1 MNQNEL
7 MKSCRFA
14 WMRSVKDG
22 KLLPCKQM
30 VFEQLLDAPSVK
42 EICERIA
49 ALRKEDADYEKQ
61 KSKLKKMLPI
71 ITPHAVDFKSGKRKN
86 EDAILGGL
94 VMLDID
100 HIENPHELFEKQ
112 ISNKVEELNI
122 YFVAKTPSGHGLRII
137 AEREMG
143 LSIEQMQAKLSEA
156 LDVDYDAVAK
166 DAARASFLVPRS
178 YVYYYAPL
186 GLFSYPSEEARQY
199 WQESASRAL
208 WADARS
214 NCASRVPLPQSGVS
228 ESLEQ
233 CGTAE
238 GVGTREAQM
247 EPSETPEGLFYHG
260 IPTARIAYHLQL
272 ALGGGDNPSVGERNT
287 LYFSM
292 AISMRYI
299 TDFRPDWL
307 LRALPDFGLSEDERK
322 QAIKSALSRP
332 RKNKMDAVLLSA
344 IHLAEQEAESTA
356 SQEKLSEAGLTSAA
370 SEMPMPYVPRLLRLI
385 NRRMPEAYRPAMII
399 ASLPILGALATR
411 IRFTYLDGQEQ
422 SLSFMACITAPAA
435 SGKSFI
441 RKPIDLLLTP
451 INEQDEIERQ
461 REMQYQEKLR
471 AAKNS
476 KMQPEDPHACPR
488 NDGVNISIAKL
499 LQKLTYAEGKHLI
512 GICEE
517 IDSLIKTEKA
527 GTWSQK
533 SDIYRLGF
541 DNAEYAQSYMSQN
554 SFSAK
559 VRVYYNLLFTGT
571 PRAMNRFFSSDN
583 VENGLMT
590 RTCFAQLPDT
600 SYAQMPIFED
610 YSDAEKAEIIEWARR
625 LDREEGVIACPIV
638 SAAIMRWQENKRLQ
652 ALDADSHSADILR
665 RRAAVIGF
673 RAGMLCYLMEGRQS
687 KKQIGEFAEWVAEY
701 TFRTQMAIFGEKL
714 EEEISQGLEMATAKG
729 AVESLLDLLPEV
741 FDKSD
746 LIALR
751 VKRKQSTSPN
761 AIRIVLYRWKKA
773 GKIEQV
779 EGLAKYRQLKKN

>member
-14 WMRSVKDG
+14 WQRNVKDG

-49 ALRKEDADYEKQ
+49 ALRKEDPNFEEQ
-61 KSKLKKMLPI
+61 KSTLKKMLPI
-71 ITPHAVDFKSGKRKN
+71 ITPHAVDFKSGKRKS

-100 HIENPHELFEKQ
+100 HIDNPHELFEKQ

-156 LDVDYDAVAK
+156 LDVEYDAVAK
-166 DAARASFLVPRS
+166 DAARASFLMPRS

-199 WQESASRAL
+199 WQEQATFQVAFEGGEQSADSAAYDGDNHSVSDSGL
-208 WADARS
+208 VDDSKGEAADEIMYR
-214 NCASRVPLPQSGVS
+214 
-228 ESLEQ
+228 
-233 CGTAE
+233 
-238 GVGTREAQM
+238 
-247 EPSETPEGLFYHG
+247 G

-272 ALGGGDNPSVGERNT
+272 ALGGGDSPSVGERNT

-292 AISMRYI
+292 AIYLRYI
-299 TDFRPDWL
+299 TDFRADWM
-307 LRALPDFGLSEDERK
+307 LRVLPDFGLSEDERK
-322 QAIKSALSRP
+322 QAIKNALSRP
-332 RKNKMDAVLLSA
+332 RKNKLDAVLESA
-344 IHLAEQEAESTA
+344 IRLAEQEAESQSA
-356 SQEKLSEAGLTSAA
+356 QDKLTEAGLARPA

-385 NRRMPEAYRPAMII
+385 NRRMPETYRPAMII

-411 IRFTYLDGQEQ
+411 IRFSYLDGQEQ
-422 SLSFMACITAPAA
+422 SLSFMSCITAPAA

-451 INEQDEIERQ
+451 INEQDNIERQ
-461 REMQYQEKLR
+461 KEMQYQEKLR
-471 AAKNS
+471 ASKNA

-517 IDSLIKTEKA
+517 IDSVIKSEKA

-541 DNAEYAQSYMSQN
+541 DNAEYAQSYMSSN

-559 VRVYYNLLFTGT
+559 VRVYYNLLLTGT
-571 PRAMNRFFSSDN
+571 PGSMARFYKNDSI
-583 VENGLMT
+583 ENGLMT

-600 SYAQMPIFED
+600 SYAKMPVFED
-610 YSDAEKAEIIEWARR
+610 YTNKEKSEIIEWARR
-625 LDREEGVIACPIV
+625 LDKEEGTISCSIV
-638 SAAIMRWQENKRLQ
+638 SEVIDKWQENKRQL
-652 ALDADSHSADILR
+652 ALDADSHAADTIR

-673 RAGMLCYLMEGRQS
+673 RAGMLCYLLEGRQN

-701 TFRTQMAIFGEKL
+701 TFRTQMALFGDKL
-714 EEEISQGLEMATAKG
+714 EEETAKGIELATAKG
-729 AVESLLDLLPEV
+729 SVESLLDELPAV
-741 FDKSD
+741 FDKAD
-746 LIALR
+746 LIVLR
-751 VKRKQSTSPN
+751 VKRKQSTSPTSV
-761 AIRIVLYRWKKA
+761 RMLLSRWKKA

-779 EGLAKYRQLKKN
+779 DNLAKYRKLH

>member
-61 KSKLKKMLPI
+61 KSTLKKMLPI

-156 LDVDYDAVAK
+156 LDVEYDAVAK

-186 GLFSYPSEEARQY
+186 GLFSDPSEEARQY
-199 WQESASRAL
+199 WQEQAQL
-208 WADARS
+208 K
-214 NCASRVPLPQSGVS
+214 PS
-228 ESLEQ
+228 E
-233 CGTAE
+233 
-238 GVGTREAQM
+238 TREAQL
-247 EPSETPEGLFYHG
+247 EPSETREAQLKPSETPEGLFYRG
-260 IPTARIAYHLQL
+260 IPTDRIAYHLQL

-451 INEQDEIERQ
+451 INEQDEIDRQ
-461 REMQYQEKLR
+461 REM
-471 AAKNS
+471 
-476 KMQPEDPHACPR
+476 
-488 NDGVNISIAKL
+488 
-499 LQKLTYAEGKHLI
+499 
-512 GICEE
+512 
-517 IDSLIKTEKA
+517 
-527 GTWSQK
+527 
-533 SDIYRLGF
+533 
-541 DNAEYAQSYMSQN
+541 
-554 SFSAK
+554 
-559 VRVYYNLLFTGT
+559 
-571 PRAMNRFFSSDN
+571 
-583 VENGLMT
+583 
-590 RTCFAQLPDT
+590 
-600 SYAQMPIFED
+600 
-610 YSDAEKAEIIEWARR
+610 
-625 LDREEGVIACPIV
+625 
-638 SAAIMRWQENKRLQ
+638 
-652 ALDADSHSADILR
+652 
-665 RRAAVIGF
+665 
-673 RAGMLCYLMEGRQS
+673 LCQ
-687 KKQIGEFAEWVAEY
+687 
-701 TFRTQMAIFGEKL
+701 
-714 EEEISQGLEMATAKG
+714 
-729 AVESLLDLLPEV
+729 
-741 FDKSD
+741 
-746 LIALR
+746 
-751 VKRKQSTSPN
+751 
-761 AIRIVLYRWKKA
+761 
-773 GKIEQV
+773 
-779 EGLAKYRQLKKN
+779 

>member
-14 WMRSVKDG
+14 WQRSVKDG
-22 KLLPCKQM
+22 RLLPCKQV
-30 VFEQLLDAPSVK
+30 VFEQLLDAPSVR

-49 ALRKEDADYEKQ
+49 TLRKEDADYEEQ

-71 ITPHAVDFKSGKRKN
+71 ITPHAVDFKNGKRKS

-112 ISNKVEELNI
+112 ISNKIEELNI

-156 LDVDYDAVAK
+156 LDVEYDAVAK

-199 WQESASRAL
+199 WQEQATFQVALERGEQSADSAANDR
-208 WADARS
+208 DNHS
-214 NCASRVPLPQSGVS
+214 VSDSGLVD
-228 ESLEQ
+228 ESTGEKFGEL
-233 CGTAE
+233 TY
-238 GVGTREAQM
+238 R
-247 EPSETPEGLFYHG
+247 G
-260 IPTARIAYHLQL
+260 IPTDRIAYHLQL

-292 AISMRYI
+292 AIYLRYI

-307 LRALPDFGLSEDERK
+307 LRALPDFGLSEEERK

-332 RKNKMDAVLLSA
+332 RKNKMDAVLESA
-344 IHLAEQEAESTA
+344 IRLAEQEAESTA
-356 SQEKLSEAGLTSAA
+356 AQENLAAAGLSSAA

-411 IRFTYLDGQEQ
+411 IRFRYLDGQEQ

-625 LDREEGVIACPIV
+625 LDREEGFIACPIV

-673 RAGMLCYLMEGRQS
+673 RAGMLCYLMEGRQN

-729 AVESLLDLLPEV
+729 SVESLLDLLPSE

-751 VKRKQSTSPN
+751 VKRKQSTTKQS
-761 AIRIVLYRWKKA
+761 IGTILLRWKKA

-779 EGLAKYRQLKKN
+779 EGLAKFRQLKKN